1 MTFLQAQGI
10 LSSYHCINVFVLWLG
25 LFGVLYLYIPFSL
38 LLVRLSDHFPLMK
51 WHKFSLFLSFFC
63 ECAVCSKPDDPEET
77 SWPPEARRLL
87 PGRQQDDLSEPG
99 GVFRPRVAKPASG
112 GVVSHQPRLHRLRG
126 AGQCPA
132 LQEAH
137 RGPAL
142 PAAAVARWLVYFSF
156 CLKSVNATSS
166 PILKEHINYCHGFCL
181 YCLNL
186 IPSVCTSSEV
196 QLYKGLRC
204 FETRGYPPLAL
215 VQLIA
220 TDRHLLVLRGWNS
233 LHLRPGQAQNPNVNQ
248 TFKAGSILG
257 LKINH

>member
-51 WHKFSLFLSFFC
+51 WHNFSLFLSFFC
-63 ECAVCSKPDDPEET
+63 ERAVCSKPDDPEET

-156 CLKSVNATSS
+156 YLKSVNATSS
-166 PILKEHINYCHGFCL
+166 PILKERILFVLFELNPKCL
-181 YCLNL
+181 HQLRSSAVQRAALLWNPRVSTPGTSPADSHWP
-186 IPSVCTSSEV
+186 PSVGPAGMKLSSSTAWPSP
-196 QLYKGLRC
+196 K
-204 FETRGYPPLAL
+204 P
-215 VQLIA
+215 
-220 TDRHLLVLRGWNS
+220 
-233 LHLRPGQAQNPNVNQ
+233 
-248 TFKAGSILG
+248 
-257 LKINH
+257 